1 MALNR
6 SIRPCSRERTPIVA
20 KLATHV
26 LCVCRKCDAD
36 SGNDSA
42 HSLRRIILRAGLGSR
57 ARPMAP
63 RYSQKRR
70 REHWM
75 KAMPC
80 AGIGHDVH
88 EIEIRFEAVRQGFS
102 AFPQLRL
109 RSIEAMFWKRAKR
122 VSVNYRLGSH

>member
-1 MALNR
+1 MCCAYVANA
-6 SIRPCSRERTPIVA
+6 TPIR
-20 KLATHV
+20 ATIPPTG
-26 LCVCRKCDAD
+26 
-36 SGNDSA
+36 SGASFCA
-42 HSLRRIILRAGLGSR
+42 PVWGSR

>member
-6 SIRPCSRERTPIVA
+6 SIRPAPGSEPRIVA

-36 SGNDSA
+36 SGNHSA
-42 HSLRRIILRAGLGSR
+42 RRLRRIILRAGLGSR

-63 RYSQKRR
+63 RYSQNRR
-70 REHWM
+70 REDWM
-75 KAMPC
+75 KATPC

-88 EIEIRFEAVRQGFS
+88 EIEIRFEAARQGFS
-102 AFPQLRL
+102 A
-109 RSIEAMFWKRAKR
+109 
-122 VSVNYRLGSH
+122 VSATSPAFD